1 VTQVGTGTPASLP
14 VAQPSTRTGA
24 TTSVPAVEL
33 RGLEK
38 RFAAQVA
45 VYPLDL
51 TVAAGEF
58 LTLLGPS
65 GCGKTTLLR
74 MIAGL
79 EVPSGGRVHVFGQDI
94 TDRPPNKRPLNLVF
108 QRATLFP
115 HLNVADNIAFGPK
128 LRRDSREEVSQK
140 QEAMLELVDLAGFG
154 SRRVSELSGGQAQR
168 VALARALVNN
178 PRVLLLDEP
187 LSALD
192 LAVRRQLQRKLKEIH
207 RTLGTTFVYVTHD
220 QEEAL
225 SMSDRVAVM
234 RGGRIQQL
242 GTPKEIYQGPC
253 SGFVARFLGLGN
265 VLDST
270 VIAVHP
276 DDLELRAGTLRV
288 VVERIPSTTSP
299 GDRFSIVVR
308 PDMIE
313 LRPSSGAAVSG
324 VNTLSGTV
332 SDVRFG
338 GSVVHYSVAGLER
351 DWQVS
356 LPAGED
362 RNYQVGSVVDLSWP
376 RSAGVVMAPD

>member
-1 VTQVGTGTPASLP
+1 
-14 VAQPSTRTGA
+14 
-24 TTSVPAVEL
+24 VEL

-38 RFAAQVA
+38 RFATQVA

-79 EVPSGGRVHVFGQDI
+79 EVPTSGRVHVFGQDI

-128 LRRDSREEVSQK
+128 LRRASRQEVSQK
-140 QEAMLELVDLAGFG
+140 QEAMLELVDLVGFG

-207 RTLGTTFVYVTHD
+207 RTLRTTFVYVTHD

-234 RGGRIQQL
+234 RGGRIQQI

-253 SGFVARFLGLGN
+253 SGFVARFLGLGERRS
-265 VLDST
+265 ST
-270 VIAVHP
+270 A
-276 DDLELRAGTLRV
+276 A
-288 VVERIPSTTSP
+288 P

-313 LRPSSGAAVSG
+313 LRPSTGAAAPG
-324 VNTLSGTV
+324 ANTLSGTI
-332 SDVRFG
+332 SDVRFA
-338 GSVVHYSVAGLER
+338 GSVVHYSIIGLER

-356 LPAGED
+356 LPSSND

>member
-1 VTQVGTGTPASLP
+1 VSQVGTGAAPSLP
-14 VAQPSTRTGA
+14 IAAPSTPTGA
-24 TTSVPAVEL
+24 AAPLPAVEL

-38 RFAAQVA
+38 RFATQVA

-79 EVPSGGRVHVFGQDI
+79 EVPTAGRVHVFGQDI

-128 LRRDSREEVSQK
+128 LRRASRQEVSQN
-140 QEAMLELVDLAGFG
+140 QEAMLELVDLVGFG

-220 QEEAL
+220 QEEAP

-234 RGGRIQQL
+234 RGGRIQQI

-270 VIAVHP
+270 VIAVHA
-276 DDLELRAGTLRV
+276 DEIELGAGALRV
-288 VVERIPSTTSP
+288 IVERRSSTAVP
-299 GDRFSIVVR
+299 GDRFNIVVR

-313 LRPSSGAAVSG
+313 LRPSTGAAAPEA
-324 VNTLSGTV
+324 NTLSGTI
-332 SDVRFG
+332 SDVRFA
-338 GSVVHYSVAGLER
+338 GSVVHYSITGLER

-356 LPAGED
+356 LPSGTD
-362 RNYQVGSVVDLSWP
+362 RDFQVGSVVELSWP
-376 RSAGVVMAPD
+376 RSAGVVMAPE